1 MPTAEWNASLNPPS
15 WWEKADERG
24 SLCFKKK
31 KKKKGETHAFKTE
44 KKEEEIQS
52 F

>member
-31 KKKKGETHAFKTE
+31 KKKGETHAFKTE